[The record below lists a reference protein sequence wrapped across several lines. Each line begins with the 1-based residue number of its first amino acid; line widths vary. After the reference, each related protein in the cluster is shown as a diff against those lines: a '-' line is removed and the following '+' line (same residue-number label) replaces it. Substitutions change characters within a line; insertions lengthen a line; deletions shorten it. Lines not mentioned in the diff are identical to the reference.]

1 MHEKSKFNHTNENM
15 SESNLV
21 FINESGKVLTT
32 SLKIA
37 ETFGKEHKN
46 VLKDIRELQCSEEF
60 NRLNFEPVNYTDLK
74 GEKRPMYVMT

>member
-46 VLKDIRELQCSEEF
+46 VLKDIRGLQCSEEF
-60 NRLNFEPVNYTDLK
+60 NRLNFEPVRIFERAKT
-74 GEKRPMYVMT
+74 

>member
-1 MHEKSKFNHTNENM
+1 MHGESKFNHTNEYM

-21 FINESGKVLTT
+21 FRGESGKVLTT

-46 VLKDIRELQCSEEF
+46 VLKDIRGLQCSEEF
-60 NRLNFEPVNYTDLK
+60 NRLNFEQSEYLNEQNHK
-74 GEKRPMYVMT
+74 